1 MALVLAA
8 PPEDLLGD
16 VAAVTPVSAEHEAAE
31 ATVSTNKME
40 PQLPTTQQ
48 KPLLAQ
54 GAHTESPPQTLTPGT
69 SKALGREKTINSD
82 WN

>member
-1 MALVLAA
+1 MWQQL
-8 PPEDLLGD
+8 
-16 VAAVTPVSAEHEAAE
+16 TPVSAEHEAAE

-40 PQLPTTQQ
+40 PQLQ